1 MRILFD
7 TNIILDVFL
16 DRSPF
21 SLISSQLL
29 SKVERQDIEGYLCAT
44 TITTIHYLVEKTLG
58 KKVANDAVD
67 KLLNIYEI
75 APVNKNII
83 QKAVAQNYE
92 DFEDGVINESGIVV
106 NVDGIVTRDI
116 KGFKKSKLNIY
127 LPKDL
132 LLILN
137 SN

>member
-132 LLILN
+132 LAILN